1 MFKFIKIETASG
13 TEAQLNKLQEEGWR
27 VAGCGPDYVVMTDSP
42 SGGLVKV
49 RRMKRFADDSEAA
62 MSFRRYLRE
71 NADLNREVEDLRE
84 RLAANED
91 EDATKHWDGMRKV
104 RDLYKDVA
112 GELFEALCWA
122 SGASDF
128 APGDEAAGVTPGQAS
143 EGWERGPRKAMEA
156 YQEAQRV
163 EREWNRER

>member
-1 MFKFIKIETASG
+1 MFKFIKIETAVG

-27 VAGCGPDYVVMTDSP
+27 VAGCGPDYVVMSDERQVVS
-42 SGGLVKV
+42 K
-49 RRMKRFADDSEAA
+49 RRRFANDPEAA

-71 NADLNREVEDLRE
+71 NADLNREVEDLRK
-84 RLAANED
+84 RLAATED
-91 EDATKHWDGMRKV
+91 EDSTKHWDGMRKI

-128 APGDEAAGVTPGQAS
+128 APGGQAC

-156 YQEAQRV
+156 YQQAQRE
-163 EREWNRER
+163 EREGNRER

>member
-27 VAGCGPDYVVMTDSP
+27 VAGCGPDYVVMTNILV
-42 SGGLVKV
+42 GKVKV
-49 RRMKRFADDSEAA
+49 RRRHEDDDEIS
-62 MSFRRYLRE
+62 MTVRRYLRE
-71 NADLNREVEDLRE
+71 NEDLNREADDLRK
-84 RLAANED
+84 RLSVLED
-91 EDATKHWDGMRKV
+91 GTSTQHWDSMRKI
-104 RDLYKDVA
+104 RDLYKKVA

-128 APGDEAAGVTPGQAS
+128 APGGVAC

-163 EREWNRER
+163 EREGNRERR

>member
-27 VAGCGPDYVVMTDSP
+27 VAGCGPDYVVMTD
-42 SGGLVKV
+42 VAAKV
-49 RRMKRFADDSEAA
+49 LRSRMRHADDGEVS
-62 MSFRRYLRE
+62 MTIRRYLRE
-71 NADLNREVEDLRE
+71 NADLAREVGDLRK
-84 RLAANED
+84 RLAATED

-104 RDLYKDVA
+104 RDLYKHVA

-128 APGDEAAGVTPGQAS
+128 SPGDEASGTPPGQAH

-163 EREWNRER
+163 EREGDREQ